1 MINKNSSNTEVE
13 GINKDQT
20 DRNNQNVINDQIEID
35 REAIYGDV
43 VWRVYFRNEDTS
55 WAEEILN
62 KDKLMLR
69 SLTAEEIEEIMSL
82 HNELKNNC
90 FSRLNKLERY
100 SEFEQLR
107 SFINVFTLEL
117 SNLSK
122 TTQSSGFSIWVT

>member
-1 MINKNSSNTEVE
+1 
-13 GINKDQT
+13 
-20 DRNNQNVINDQIEID
+20 
-35 REAIYGDV
+35 
-43 VWRVYFRNEDTS
+43 
-55 WAEEILN
+55 
-62 KDKLMLR
+62 MLR

-100 SEFEQLR
+100 SEFEQLH

-122 TTQSSGFSIWVT
+122 TTQSSGFSIWVM

>member
-1 MINKNSSNTEVE
+1 MIKL
-13 GINKDQT
+13 K
-20 DRNNQNVINDQIEID
+20 QIEKRFMEMQYDESIL
-35 REAIYGDV
+35 E
-43 VWRVYFRNEDTS
+43 NEDTS

-122 TTQSSGFSIWVT
+122 TKQSSGFSIWVT

>member
-1 MINKNSSNTEVE
+1 MGK
-13 GINKDQT
+13 
-20 DRNNQNVINDQIEID
+20 
-35 REAIYGDV
+35 
-43 VWRVYFRNEDTS
+43 
-55 WAEEILN
+55 EILN

-107 SFINVFTLEL
+107 SFINVFMLEL

-122 TTQSSGFSIWVT
+122 TTQSSGFSIWVM

>member
-1 MINKNSSNTEVE
+1 
-13 GINKDQT
+13 
-20 DRNNQNVINDQIEID
+20 
-35 REAIYGDV
+35 
-43 VWRVYFRNEDTS
+43 
-55 WAEEILN
+55 
-62 KDKLMLR
+62 MLR

-107 SFINVFTLEL
+107 SFINVFMLEL

-122 TTQSSGFSIWVT
+122 TTQSSGFSIWVM